1 MPKVPVRYTEEEEEK
16 PKSFS
21 KTEWLNRAREK
32 VMQEEWGSATMLAV
46 GALRVELV
54 RIGNTQDLMV
64 RICTQ
69 KFNNCLK
76 LTRKEHI
83 ESLLELVEKIKANE
97 NSIVDKLEAI
107 KEVLR
112 AGGSRREEE
121 WI

>member
-1 MPKVPVRYTEEEEEK
+1 MPKVPMRYTEEEEEK

-21 KTEWLNRAREK
+21 KSEWLAKAKEK

-46 GALRVELV
+46 GALKVELV

-76 LTRKEHI
+76 LTRREHVD
-83 ESLLELVEKIKANE
+83 SLFELMEKIKANE
-97 NSIVDKLEAI
+97 NNIADKLEAI

-112 AGGSRREEE
+112 TGASKKEEE

>member
-1 MPKVPVRYTEEEEEK
+1 MPKVPMRYTEEEEEK

-21 KTEWLNRAREK
+21 KTDWLNRAKEK

-46 GALRVELV
+46 GALKVELV

-76 LTRKEHI
+76 LTRREHVD
-83 ESLLELVEKIKANE
+83 SLFELMEKIKANE
-97 NSIVDKLEAI
+97 NNIADKLEAI

-112 AGGSRREEE
+112 TGASKKEEE